1 MSKFSQILAPI
12 LLLLS
17 ILGSTGVNATLRE
30 DAIKSG
36 FIYNFVRYST
46 GSWFDQEKSDRYL
59 ICSFDHQFVEIAA
72 LTLKGRTI
80 YSLPV
85 ELQLIPPDL
94 YGINSC
100 NTLFVTKKS
109 MDFWTETLITY
120 PLPKLMLVG
129 EFDGFIEAGGQ
140 INFFIVGGK
149 VRFEVN
155 QQKLRE
161 AGIEMSSKVLR
172 LGRTNTG
179 ANE

>member
-17 ILGSTGVNATLRE
+17 IFGSTEVNATQRE

-46 GSWFDQEKSDRYL
+46 GSWFDQEKNDRYL
-59 ICSFDHQFVEIAA
+59 ICSFDEQFVEIAA
-72 LTLKGRTI
+72 LTLNGRTI

-94 YGINSC
+94 YGINDC
-100 NTLFVTKKS
+100 NTLFVTKNS

-161 AGIEMSSKVLR
+161 AGIKMSSKVLR